1 MRSINRAASKRYLRY
16 LEAENRWNMRRER
29 WVASRMR
36 TWPSKM
42 RYAASEQSK
51 AKSHHSTRLP
61 APPSPTTLL
70 SLSTDH
76 TEWRHTGSSRFTPGH
91 QHFSADP
98 GVRRPLR
105 ALPRRKRRQASKED
119 AGQHRQSGRYRPATG
134 IGGVALSAGH
144 MDRNAY
150 VSDGGEDE

>member
-51 AKSHHSTRLP
+51 VAAQHEISCTLPHHHPPLPINRSHGMAAYRLFSLYSRTSTLQCRSRASAALSELCQG
-61 APPSPTTLL
+61 ATAASIGRRRRTASPK
-70 SLSTDH
+70 
-76 TEWRHTGSSRFTPGH
+76 RVV
-91 QHFSADP
+91 SAN
-98 GVRRPLR
+98 
-105 ALPRRKRRQASKED
+105 AIS
-119 AGQHRQSGRYRPATG
+119 
-134 IGGVALSAGH
+134 IGGVALSASH